1 MSHPEFK
8 DRLTIWWKIK
18 VEGTT
23 MYRLVKKL
31 DEVKINLKI
40 WNKKVFKNMNF
51 RKIHMKE
58 ELEKLKN
65 ELLIIRRTRELD
77 KVKNILL
84 TNFYNTISQEE
95 QLWRQK
101 SRVTWLKEG
110 DKNTKFF
117 KITTIR
123 RRSYNRIN
131 EIKRMDGVLTL
142 EEKEI
147 K

>member
-1 MSHPEFK
+1 
-8 DRLTIWWKIK
+8 
-18 VEGTT
+18 
-23 MYRLVKKL
+23 
-31 DEVKINLKI
+31 
-40 WNKKVFKNMNF
+40 
-51 RKIHMKE
+51 
-58 ELEKLKN
+58 
-65 ELLIIRRTRELD
+65 
-77 KVKNILL
+77 
-84 TNFYNTISQEE
+84 
-95 QLWRQK
+95 
-101 SRVTWLKEG
+101 VTWLKEG